1 MALETL
7 IPFKARAIIAAL
19 TFAAA
24 IVPLLAP
31 GASATLFEQT
41 NLVSDLLGLAANQDP
56 NLVNPWGMATNGG
69 SPFWISDQG
78 ANVATLYNGA
88 GLPQPPG
95 QPLVVSTPLGPT
107 GVVANPDILG
117 GSFPLINPNPPTSPA
132 AVFIFATL
140 SGQIAGWNPG
150 VGNTLG
156 PNGASTVTQTRFAA
170 PDHAAY
176 TGLATVTLPAGAGSF
191 LYAAD
196 FHNGKI
202 DILNSNFA
210 KVTTIPGGPS
220 QPFTDPTLPQGYAPY
235 NIQILNGKLFVT
247 YAKVDATGKASAGA
261 GQGFV
266 NVFNLDGSPGLPN
279 GLTRLVSHGSL
290 NAPWG
295 LAIAPASFGEFAGA
309 LLVGNNGDGTI
320 DAFDPTSGLFL
331 GTLLDPMGNPI
342 TNSGLWALRIGNGA
356 SGFDPNALYFDAGIN
371 GEVDGLFGE
380 IQVAPSSV
388 PGPIA
393 GAGLP
398 GLILAGGGLLGWW
411 RRRRTQQAPA

>member
-1 MALETL
+1 MTLQSL
-7 IPFKARAIIAAL
+7 IPLKARARIAEL

-24 IVPLLAP
+24 MVSLLAP
-31 GASATLFEQT
+31 GAFATSFEQT
-41 NLVSDLLGLAANQDP
+41 NLVSDLTGLAANQDP

-88 GLPQPPG
+88 GVPQPQP

-117 GSFPLINPNPPTSPA
+117 GSFPLINPSTSPA

-140 SGQIAGWNPG
+140 SGQIAGWNPV
-150 VGNTLG
+150 VGNMLG

-170 PDHAAY
+170 PDNAAY
-176 TGLATVTLPAGAGSF
+176 TGLATASLPLPAGAF

-196 FHNGKI
+196 FRNAKI

-210 KVTTIPGGPS
+210 KVTTIPGGTSHPFVDPS
-220 QPFTDPTLPQGYAPY
+220 LPLGYAPY
-235 NIQILNGKLFVT
+235 NIQTLNGKLYVT
-247 YAKVDATGKASAGA
+247 YAKVDPATGKASAGA

-279 GLTRLVSHGSL
+279 GLVRLVTHGSL

-309 LLVGNNGDGTI
+309 LLVGNNGAGTI

-342 TNSGLWALRIGNGA
+342 TNAGLWALRIGNA
-356 SGFDPNALYFDAGIN
+356 AQGFDPNALYFDAGIN
-371 GEVDGLFGE
+371 GEFDGLFGE

-398 GLILAGGGLLGWW
+398 GLLLASGGLLGWW
-411 RRRRTQQAPA
+411 RRRQRIA

>member
-1 MALETL
+1 V
-7 IPFKARAIIAAL
+7 I
-19 TFAAA
+19 
-24 IVPLLAP
+24 
-31 GASATLFEQT
+31 
-41 NLVSDLLGLAANQDP
+41 
-56 NLVNPWGMATNGG
+56 
-69 SPFWISDQG
+69 
-78 ANVATLYNGA
+78 
-88 GLPQPPG
+88 
-95 QPLVVSTPLGPT
+95 
-107 GVVANPDILG
+107 ANPDILG
-117 GSFPLINPNPPTSPA
+117 GSFPLITPPTSPA

-150 VGNTLG
+150 VGTLG
-156 PNGASTVTQTRFAA
+156 PNGVSTVTQTRFTA
-170 PDHAAY
+170 PDNAAY
-176 TGLATVTLPAGAGSF
+176 TGLATATLPASTGTF

-196 FHNGKI
+196 FRNGKI

-210 KVTTIPGGPS
+210 KVTSIPGGTS
-220 QPFTDPTLPQGYAPY
+220 QPFRDPTLPQGYAPY
-235 NIQILNGKLFVT
+235 NIQSLNGKLYVT

-266 NVFNLDGSPGLPN
+266 DVFNVDGSPGLPN
-279 GLTRLVSHGSL
+279 GLVRLVSRGSL

-331 GTLLDPMGNPI
+331 GTLLDPVGNPI
-342 TNSGLWALRIGNGA
+342 TNAGLWALRIGTGQ

-380 IQVAPSSV
+380 IQVAPSSSV
-388 PGPIA
+388 PAPLA

-398 GLILAGGGLLGWW
+398 GLIFASIGLLGWW
-411 RRRRTQQAPA
+411 RRRQKTAH

>member
-1 MALETL
+1 
-7 IPFKARAIIAAL
+7 
-19 TFAAA
+19 
-24 IVPLLAP
+24 VPLLAP
-31 GASATLFEQT
+31 GAFATSFEQT
-41 NLVSDLLGLAANQDP
+41 NLVSDLPGLAANQDP
-56 NLVNPWGMATNGG
+56 NLVNPWGMATNAG

-88 GLPQPPG
+88 GVPQPPG

-117 GSFPLINPNPPTSPA
+117 GSFPLINPPTSPA

-150 VGNTLG
+150 VGNG
-156 PNGASTVTQTRFAA
+156 PNGVSTATQTRFAA
-170 PDHAAY
+170 PDNAAY
-176 TGLATVTLPAGAGSF
+176 TGLATATLPAGTGTF

-196 FHNGKI
+196 FRNGKI

-220 QPFTDPTLPQGYAPY
+220 QPFTDPTLPKGYAPY
-235 NIQILNGKLFVT
+235 NIQNLNGKLYVT
-247 YAKVDATGKASAGA
+247 YAKVDATGKASAGV
-261 GQGFV
+261 GEGFV
-266 NVFNLDGSPGLPN
+266 DVYNLDGSPGLPN
-279 GLTRLVSHGSL
+279 GLVRLVSRGSL

-295 LAIAPASFGEFAGA
+295 VAIAPASFGEFAGA

-320 DAFDPTSGLFL
+320 DAFNATSGLFL
-331 GTLLDPMGNPI
+331 GTLLDPLGNPI
-342 TNSGLWALRIGNGA
+342 TNDGLWALRIGTGG

-388 PGPIA
+388 PSPIA

-398 GLILAGGGLLGWW
+398 GLILASGGLLGWW
-411 RRRRTQQAPA
+411 RRRRT

>member
-1 MALETL
+1 MTIAALIPLET
-7 IPFKARAIIAAL
+7 RSGVAAL

-24 IVPLLAP
+24 MVPLLAP
-31 GASATLFEQT
+31 GAFATSFEQT
-41 NLVSDLLGLAANQDP
+41 NLVSDLPGLAANQDP
-56 NLVNPWGMATNGG
+56 NLVNPWGMANNAG

-88 GLPQPPG
+88 GVPQPPGG

-117 GSFPLINPNPPTSPA
+117 GAFPLINAPTSPP

-156 PNGASTVTQTRFAA
+156 PNGVSTATQTRFTA
-170 PDHAAY
+170 PNNAAY
-176 TGLATVTLPAGAGSF
+176 TGLATAQLPAGIGAF

-196 FHNGKI
+196 FRNGKI
-202 DILNSNFA
+202 DILNSNFT
-210 KVTTIPGGPS
+210 KVTTIPGGTS
-220 QPFTDPTLPQGYAPY
+220 QPFRDATLPQGYAPY
-235 NIQILNGKLFVT
+235 NIQTLNGKLYVT
-247 YAKVDATGKASAGA
+247 YAKVDATGKASAGP

-266 NVFNLDGSPGLPN
+266 DVFNLDGSPGLPN
-279 GLTRLVSHGSL
+279 GLVRLVSRGNL

-295 LAIAPASFGEFAGA
+295 VAIAPASFGEFAGA

-320 DAFDPTSGLFL
+320 NAFDPTTGAFL
-331 GTLLDPMGNPI
+331 GMLLDPLGNPI
-342 TNSGLWALRIGNGA
+342 TNAGLWALRIGTGA

-388 PGPIA
+388 PGPVA

-398 GLILAGGGLLGWW
+398 GLIIASGGLLGWW
-411 RRRRTQQAPA
+411 RRRRQIA

>member
-1 MALETL
+1 MTIAALIPLETR
-7 IPFKARAIIAAL
+7 FGIAAL

-24 IVPLLAP
+24 MVPLLAP
-31 GASATLFEQT
+31 GAFATSFEQT
-41 NLVSDLLGLAANQDP
+41 NLVSDLPGLAANQDP
-56 NLVNPWGMATNGG
+56 NLVNPWGVATNGG

-88 GLPQPPG
+88 GVPQPPG

-117 GSFPLINPNPPTSPA
+117 GSFPLINPPTSPA

-156 PNGASTVTQTRFAA
+156 PNGVSTATQTRFAA
-170 PDHAAY
+170 PDNAAY
-176 TGLATVTLPAGAGSF
+176 TGLATAKLPASTGTF

-196 FHNGKI
+196 FRNGKI

-210 KVTTIPGGPS
+210 KVTSIPGGTS
-220 QPFTDPTLPQGYAPY
+220 QPFRDPTLPQGYAPY
-235 NIQILNGKLFVT
+235 NIQTLNGKLYVT
-247 YAKVDATGKASAGA
+247 YAKVDATGKPSAGA
-261 GQGFV
+261 SQGFV
-266 NVFNLDGSPGLPN
+266 DVFNLDGSPGLPN
-279 GLTRLVSHGSL
+279 GLVRLVSRGSL

-320 DAFDPTSGLFL
+320 NAFDPTSGLFL
-331 GTLLDPMGNPI
+331 GTLLDPLGSPI
-342 TNSGLWALRIGNGA
+342 TNTGLWALSIGTGQSA
-356 SGFDPNALYFDAGIN
+356 FDPNALYFDAGIN

-380 IQVAPSSV
+380 IQVAPSTSV
-388 PGPIA
+388 PAPIA

-398 GLILAGGGLLGWW
+398 GLILASGGLLGWW
-411 RRRRTQQAPA
+411 RRRQKTA

>member
-1 MALETL
+1 MT
-7 IPFKARAIIAAL
+7 IAAL
-19 TFAAA
+19 IRLETRTGIAALA
-24 IVPLLAP
+24 FVAVVMVPLLTP
-31 GASATLFEQT
+31 GAFATSFEQT
-41 NLVSDLLGLAANQDP
+41 NLVSDLPGLAANQDP
-56 NLVNPWGMATNGG
+56 NLLNPWGMANNAG

-88 GLPQPPG
+88 GISQPPG

-117 GSFPLINPNPPTSPA
+117 GSFPLINPTTSPA

-156 PNGASTVTQTRFAA
+156 PNGVSTVTQTRFAA
-170 PDHAAY
+170 PDNAAY
-176 TGLATVTLPAGAGSF
+176 TGLATAQLPAGTGTF

-196 FHNGKI
+196 FRNAKI
-202 DILNSNFA
+202 DILNSNFS
-210 KVTTIPGGPS
+210 KVTTVPGGPS
-220 QPFTDPTLPQGYAPY
+220 QPFRDPELPRGYAPY
-235 NIQILNGKLFVT
+235 NIQNLNGKLYVT
-247 YAKVDATGKASAGA
+247 YAQVDATGKASAGA

-266 NVFNLDGSPGLPN
+266 DVFNLDGSPGLPN
-279 GLTRLVSHGSL
+279 GLVRLVSRGSL

-295 LAIAPASFGEFAGA
+295 LAIAPTSFGEFAGA

-331 GTLLDPMGNPI
+331 GTLRDPMGNPI
-342 TNSGLWALRIGNGA
+342 TNDGLWALRIGTGA

-380 IQVAPSSV
+380 IQVAPTV
-388 PGPIA
+388 PSPIA

-398 GLILAGGGLLGWW
+398 GLIFASAGLLGWW
-411 RRRRTQQAPA
+411 RRRQKSA

>member
-1 MALETL
+1 MTLQSL
-7 IPFKARAIIAAL
+7 IPLKARARIAAL

-24 IVPLLAP
+24 MVSLLAP
-31 GASATLFEQT
+31 GAFATSFEQT
-41 NLVSDLLGLAANQDP
+41 NLVSDLTGLAANQDP

-88 GLPQPPG
+88 GVPQPQP

-117 GSFPLINPNPPTSPA
+117 GSFPLINPSNSP

-140 SGQIAGWNPG
+140 SGQIAGWNPA
-150 VGNTLG
+150 VGNMLG

-170 PDHAAY
+170 PDNAAY
-176 TGLATVTLPAGAGSF
+176 TGLATASLPFPDGAF

-196 FHNGKI
+196 FRHAKI

-210 KVTTIPGGPS
+210 KVPTIPGGTS
-220 QPFTDPTLPQGYAPY
+220 QPFVDPSLPLGYAPY
-235 NIQILNGKLFVT
+235 NIQTLNGKLYVT
-247 YAKVDATGKASAGA
+247 YAKVDPATGKASAGA

-279 GLTRLVSHGSL
+279 GLVRLVTHGSL

-342 TNSGLWALRIGNGA
+342 TNAGLWALRIGNA
-356 SGFDPNALYFDAGIN
+356 AQGFDPNALYFDAGIN
-371 GEVDGLFGE
+371 GEFDGLFGE

-398 GLILAGGGLLGWW
+398 GLLLASGGLLGWW
-411 RRRRTQQAPA
+411 RRRQRIA